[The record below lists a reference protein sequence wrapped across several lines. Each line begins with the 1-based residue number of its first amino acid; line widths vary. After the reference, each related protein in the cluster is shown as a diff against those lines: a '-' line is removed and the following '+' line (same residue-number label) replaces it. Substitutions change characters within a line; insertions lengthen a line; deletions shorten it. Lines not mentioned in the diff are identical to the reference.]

1 MKLASRLGRKGRRR
15 RGILTFEWIL
25 LISLLVIGVIGGLTA
40 VRNSLIC
47 ELNELTGCIEAIA
60 CCDDDGS
67 PSPPPGGSGGGHH
80 GGGHHGGG
88 HAGCTTCG
96 NSSGDWWSG
105 HGDW

>member
-1 MKLASRLGRKGRRR
+1 MKLVFTSGKRSRRR

-67 PSPPPGGSGGGHH
+67 ASQPLGPGGNGRKAGCKTCSGGGTHSSGWWHNH
-80 GGGHHGGG
+80 GGSHWW
-88 HAGCTTCG
+88 
-96 NSSGDWWSG
+96 GD
-105 HGDW
+105 